1 MRGVWK
7 RVYQNARKTQE
18 FPLLALYTLYFPFG
32 LGVQPSVFRSFFV
45 FFNHVWVLSHVL
57 LVIMTVD
64 LLSDTNE
71 RTNHSGKPTNKLII
85 IN

>member
-1 MRGVWK
+1 MRGSGNEYIK
-7 RVYQNARKTQE
+7 NAKTQE
-18 FPLLALYTLYFPFG
+18 FPLNLALYTLYFPFG